1 VAGTDTVTFTV
12 PIGCEDAYE
21 PDDSRAEATTVVPPG
36 TTRHNFHDEGDTDW
50 VRFWGYEGITYT
62 IETRN
67 LAESGIQRVDT
78 KLILYWW
85 DGSNLVKLDDDDD
98 GGDEPFASKIIWPI
112 TTTGWYYVNV
122 GRFTGSLSL
131 WGCDAYYDLRISG
144 PPAHAYLPVILKEHP
159 PAPPPPP
166 PPPPPGPCYPLVET
180 SITVGNDPRGVA
192 YNEDDDLIYVANYG
206 DDTVSVINGVTYSVT
221 QVIAGVVGANGV
233 AYDSDHRLVYVT
245 NQSIDALTII
255 SATTNTIV
263 ETIPVGDQPH
273 GVAYNPTSHKIY
285 VANYG
290 GNSVTIIDANTMTT
304 TATISGLSEPAH
316 IAANPVSNKVYVS
329 NHGNGTV
336 TVIRGTDDTVRAT
349 VSLLSSGPYGIAAD
363 TWRNL
368 IYVVSIDVPDLD
380 APNLVTI
387 DGATD
392 QVKSDQWGRVNIH
405 KSDDSLVPLRVIA
418 VHPYL
423 GPPAGGGHLY
433 ITSSSRDMAGDGSHG
448 TDQLLMSRKGWPE
461 GFNKPNP
468 LDVGRWPEEGVAVD
482 LANNRVFVTARDVNR
497 LTVIRDTGDHSQLC
511 AEAFALDGYIIVPV
525 P

>member
-1 VAGTDTVTFTV
+1 M
-12 PIGCEDAYE
+12 
-21 PDDSRAEATTVVPPG
+21 
-36 TTRHNFHDEGDTDW
+36 
-50 VRFWGYEGITYT
+50 
-62 IETRN
+62 
-67 LAESGIQRVDT
+67 
-78 KLILYWW
+78 
-85 DGSNLVKLDDDDD
+85 
-98 GGDEPFASKIIWPI
+98 
-112 TTTGWYYVNV
+112 
-122 GRFTGSLSL
+122 
-131 WGCDAYYDLRISG
+131 
-144 PPAHAYLPVILKEHP
+144 
-159 PAPPPPP
+159 
-166 PPPPPGPCYPLVET
+166 VET

-192 YNEDDDLIYVANYG
+192 YNGDDNLIYVANYVDG
-206 DDTVSVINGVTYSVT
+206 TVSVINGATYGVAAT
-221 QVIAGVVGANGV
+221 ITGVVGAHGV
-233 AYDSDHRLVYVT
+233 AYDSGHGLVYVT
-245 NQSIDALTII
+245 KRDSNELAVIDA
-255 SATTNTIV
+255 STNTV
-263 ETIPVGDQPH
+263 SQTIPVGNQPH

-316 IAANPVSNKVYVS
+316 VAANPVSNKVYVS

-336 TVIRGTDDTVRAT
+336 TVIRGTDDTVLTT
-349 VSLLSSGPYGIAAD
+349 VSLGSAGPYGIAAD
-363 TWRNL
+363 TQRNL

-392 QVKSDQWGRVNIH
+392 QVKSDMWGRVNIH
-405 KSDDSLVPLRVIA
+405 KADDSLVPLRVMA
-418 VHPYL
+418 VHPGL
-423 GPPAGGGHLY
+423 GSSGHLY
-433 ITSSSRDMAGDGSHG
+433 ITSSSGDVAGDGSHG